1 MQEITTHI
9 DITKTPDFGTPEPV
23 SLGETLDPEAQTL
36 LRGLEKSREQL
47 LWKKWARRPS
57 GSPAATSL
65 HSGGAVAS
73 DLSPRSADFS
83 FRRSQST
90 TEQPVG
96 DAATSPLNKKK
107 SRSQSILNP
116 PSPLDAGGVSQD
128 IQSWMKT
135 ASADQR
141 YSKQRVDE
149 SHFSISSEEG
159 IYFLSAVDSDGEAC
173 GCPPDLDKEV
183 FQPYTLL
190 KRKVPRVE
198 EEEELFLTE
207 ESKHLELCETG
218 NSRGCTFELGQNVES
233 GLRAESAAQRT
244 CDWNKNKSISRVTV
258 NNTDVFD
265 VKPEEEN
272 SHREER
278 LVGEQSN
285 DDGDYCGEE
294 KTEDATAVTHGYDK
308 TQALRDEARKTNVEV
323 ENWRKSER
331 RLLEKCGQVSEET
344 AADREERED
353 DLTTYEEGE
362 DKTAHV
368 KEEERGSQ
376 QNNGTAVCK
385 ASRAAVTAGSSEHN
399 DGKGSVSRTED
410 LTRRDEDEDENSH
423 GGKNSMGSGAILGAD
438 VRDKECRAASGK
450 LKATATD
457 HPGKGSL
464 KNDTCGGV
472 NDHSSD
478 TAWTP
483 AGSAAAQSSR

>member
-1 MQEITTHI
+1 MQETHI
-9 DITKTPDFGTPEPV
+9 DSPETPNFGTVQSV
-23 SLGETLDPEAQTL
+23 SLGETLADDPEAQTL
-36 LRGLEKSREQL
+36 LKGLEKSREQL
-47 LWKKWARRPS
+47 LWRKWARRPS

-83 FRRSQST
+83 SRRSQST

-96 DAATSPLNKKK
+96 HAVTSPFNRKK

-159 IYFLSAVDSDGEAC
+159 IYILSAVDSDEEAC
-173 GCPPDLDKEV
+173 SCPLDLNKEV

-207 ESKHLELCETG
+207 EPKHLEFCETG
-218 NSRGCTFELGQNVES
+218 NSSGFGQNVES
-233 GLRAESAAQRT
+233 GLRAET
-244 CDWNKNKSISRVTV
+244 CHWNKSRSISRATV

-272 SHREER
+272 SQREER
-278 LVGEQSN
+278 LVRGRSN
-285 DDGDYCGEE
+285 DDGHYGGEERE
-294 KTEDATAVTHGYDK
+294 KTEDATVVTHGYDK
-308 TQALRDEARKTNVEV
+308 TQAALDEARKTNVE
-323 ENWRKSER
+323 NWRKELEEKTEG
-331 RLLEKCGQVSEET
+331 RLFEKWGQVSEKT

-353 DLTTYEEGE
+353 DLTTYEEGR
-362 DKTAHV
+362 DKTANV

-376 QNNGTAVCK
+376 QNDGTAVCK
-385 ASRAAVTAGSSEHN
+385 ASRAAVTAVNSEEQ
-399 DGKGSVSRTED
+399 KVSVARTED
-410 LTRRDEDEDENSH
+410 LTWRDEDEEENGH
-423 GGKNSMGSGAILGAD
+423 GGNNSGVDA
-438 VRDKECRAASGK
+438 RDEECRAERRK
-450 LKATATD
+450 LKATD
-457 HPGKGSL
+457 YPGKGTL
-464 KNDTCGGV
+464 RNDPCGGV
-472 NDHSSD
+472 NDHGGD
-478 TAWTP
+478 TAWAP
-483 AGSAAAQSSR
+483 ACSAAAQSFR

>member
-1 MQEITTHI
+1 MTTHT
-9 DITKTPDFGTPEPV
+9 DIPEIPNFGTPEAV
-23 SLGETLDPEAQTL
+23 SLGETLADDPEAQTL
-36 LRGLEKSREQL
+36 LKGSEKSREQL

-57 GSPAATSL
+57 GSPAL

-83 FRRSQST
+83 SRRSQST
-90 TEQPVG
+90 SEQPVG
-96 DAATSPLNKKK
+96 HAATSPFNKKK
-107 SRSQSILNP
+107 SGSQSILNP
-116 PSPLDAGGVSQD
+116 PSPLDAAGVSQD
-128 IQSWMKT
+128 IQSWMKK

-159 IYFLSAVDSDGEAC
+159 IYILSAVDSDEEAC
-173 GCPPDLDKEV
+173 SCPPDLNKEV

-207 ESKHLELCETG
+207 ESKHLGFCETG
-218 NSRGCTFELGQNVES
+218 NSSGCKYEHGQNGEP
-233 GLRAESAAQRT
+233 GLRAESAARRT
-244 CDWNKNKSISRVTV
+244 SDWNKNKSISRATV

-278 LVGEQSN
+278 LVRGQSI

-294 KTEDATAVTHGYDK
+294 RKKTEDATAVTHGYDK
-308 TQALRDEARKTNVEV
+308 TPAPPDEARKTNVEV
-323 ENWRKSER
+323 ENWRKDF
-331 RLLEKCGQVSEET
+331 EKCEQVSEKT

-353 DLTTYEEGE
+353 NFTTYEEGK
-362 DKTAHV
+362 DKTANV
-368 KEEERGSQ
+368 KEEEKGSQ
-376 QNNGTAVCK
+376 RNNGNAVYK
-385 ASRAAVTAGSSEHN
+385 ASRAVVTADNSEEQN
-399 DGKGSVSRTED
+399 DGRVSRTPD
-410 LTRRDEDEDENSH
+410 LTRRDEDEEENSH
-423 GGKNSMGSGAILGAD
+423 GGKNSVGFEAIIGAD
-438 VRDKECRAASGK
+438 VRDKECRCK

-457 HPGKGSL
+457 HPGKGTR
-464 KNDTCGGV
+464 KNDPYGGV
-472 NDHSSD
+472 NDHSGD

-483 AGSAAAQSSR
+483 ACSATAQSFR